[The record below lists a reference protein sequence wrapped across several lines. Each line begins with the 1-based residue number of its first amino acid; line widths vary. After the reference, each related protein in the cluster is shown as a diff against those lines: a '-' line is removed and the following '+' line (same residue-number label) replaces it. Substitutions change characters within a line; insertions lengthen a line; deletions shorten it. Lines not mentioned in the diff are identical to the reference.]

1 MKLPVVRAPPSY
13 VVARVASCQVVVA
26 VLKAISVLSLVGVG
40 VLLASSPEQAAMRM
54 AAVSKRGAESSETT
68 CSRALMV
75 VTRLVCN
82 VFFFI
87 HAKVRIKIDITK
99 YFGSFLPKR

>member
-1 MKLPVVRAPPSY
+1 M
-13 VVARVASCQVVVA
+13 
-26 VLKAISVLSLVGVG
+26 GVG
-40 VLLASSPEQAAMRM
+40 VSVESSLEQAAMKM
-54 AAVSKRGAESSETT
+54 AAVSRRGAESSETT

-82 VFFFI
+82 IIFFI
-87 HAKVRIKIDITK
+87 HAKVQNKIDITK